1 MNKLNQDQIVANLS
15 KFQGWIFENES
26 ILKQFQF
33 KDFIEAL
40 SFVNAVGLE
49 SEKMDHRYDFD
60 DMKIVKEFLEQMSK

>member
-26 ILKQFQF
+26 ISKQFQF

-49 SEKMDHRYDFD
+49 
-60 DMKIVKEFLEQMSK
+60 